1 MLFRSYNKAHKN
13 LLLVFFCAG
22 RLKRGEY
29 VPRKHI
35 ANDALIDSV
44 AQNLFLALP
53 IFRKRLLH
61 MDVIQR
67 EFNVPLSHVQVM
79 AMLNDFGS
87 MNVSEISRRLG
98 IAKPNITPLID
109 RLIEEHYVE
118 RKRDENDRR
127 MVNVSICPDGKNRLL
142 EIRAKMRDLVG
153 EWAISLSNTDLRQ
166 LNDSLATIN
175 GVLGANLQKNK
186 D

>member
-1 MLFRSYNKAHKN
+1 M
-13 LLLVFFCAG
+13 
-22 RLKRGEY
+22 
-29 VPRKHI
+29 PRKHVV
-35 ANDALIDSV
+35 NESLIDSV

-79 AMLNDFGS
+79 AMLNDNGS

-127 MVNVSICPDGKNRLL
+127 MVNVSICPLGVSRLM
-142 EIRAKMRDLVG
+142 EIRQKMRELVG
-153 EWAISLSNTDLRQ
+153 EWATTLSSAELRELNESLRN
-166 LNDSLATIN
+166 IN
-175 GVLGANLQKNK
+175 QVLGSSLQNSRE
-186 D
+186 

>member
-1 MLFRSYNKAHKN
+1 M
-13 LLLVFFCAG
+13 
-22 RLKRGEY
+22 
-29 VPRKHI
+29 PRKHI
-35 ANDALIDSV
+35 ANDGLIDSV

-79 AMLNDFGS
+79 AMLNDNGC

-109 RLIEEHYVE
+109 RLIDEHYVE

-127 MVNVSICPDGKNRLL
+127 MVNVNICPLGVARLS

-153 EWAISLSNTDLRQ
+153 EWATTLSAAELRELNESLR
-166 LNDSLATIN
+166 TIN
-175 GVLGANLQKNK
+175 EVLGSTLQNGKE
-186 D
+186 

>member
-1 MLFRSYNKAHKN
+1 M
-13 LLLVFFCAG
+13 
-22 RLKRGEY
+22 
-29 VPRKHI
+29 PRKQI

-53 IFRKRLLH
+53 IFKKRLLH

-79 AMLNDFGS
+79 AMLNDNGC

-109 RLIEEHYVE
+109 RLSEDRYVE
-118 RKRDENDRR
+118 RKRDDNDRR
-127 MVNVSICPDGKNRLL
+127 MVNVSICPLGVSRLM
-142 EIRAKMRDLVG
+142 EIRTKMRGLVG
-153 EWAISLSNTDLRQ
+153 EWATSISVSDLKE
-166 LNDSLATIN
+166 LNESLKTIN
-175 GVLGANLQKNK
+175 QILGVTLQNAKE
-186 D
+186 

>member
-1 MLFRSYNKAHKN
+1 M
-13 LLLVFFCAG
+13 
-22 RLKRGEY
+22 
-29 VPRKHI
+29 PRKHV
-35 ANDALIDSV
+35 ANEALIDNV
-44 AQNLFLALP
+44 AQNLFLELP

-79 AMLNDFGS
+79 AMLNDNGP

-109 RLIEEHYVE
+109 RLIADELVE
-118 RKRDENDRR
+118 RKRDEHDRR
-127 MVNVSICPDGKNRLL
+127 MVIVSICPLGVEKLMQVRGK
-142 EIRAKMRDLVG
+142 MQDLVG
-153 EWAISLSNTDLRQ
+153 EWAINLSASELRE
-166 LNDSLATIN
+166 LNDSLRTITR
-175 GVLGANLQKNK
+175 VLGSTLQHSK

>member
-1 MLFRSYNKAHKN
+1 M
-13 LLLVFFCAG
+13 
-22 RLKRGEY
+22 
-29 VPRKHI
+29 PRKHI
-35 ANDALIDSV
+35 ANEGLIDSV

-79 AMLNDFGS
+79 AMLNDNGC

-127 MVNVSICPDGKNRLL
+127 MVNVSICPLGVNRLL

-153 EWAISLSNTDLRQ
+153 EWAIALSPSELRELNESLR
-166 LNDSLATIN
+166 TIN
-175 GVLGANLQKNK
+175 QVLGTSLQSSK

>member
-1 MLFRSYNKAHKN
+1 
-13 LLLVFFCAG
+13 
-22 RLKRGEY
+22 
-29 VPRKHI
+29 
-35 ANDALIDSV
+35 
-44 AQNLFLALP
+44 
-53 IFRKRLLH
+53 

-127 MVNVSICPDGKNRLL
+127 MVNVSICPEGQNRLL

-153 EWAISLSNTDLRQ
+153 EWAISLSNSDLRQ

>member
-1 MLFRSYNKAHKN
+1 M
-13 LLLVFFCAG
+13 
-22 RLKRGEY
+22 
-29 VPRKHI
+29 PRKHI
-35 ANDALIDSV
+35 ANESLIDSV

-79 AMLNDFGS
+79 AMLNDNGS

-109 RLIEEHYVE
+109 RLIEDRYVE

-127 MVNVSICPDGKNRLL
+127 MVNVNI
-142 EIRAKMRDLVG
+142 
-153 EWAISLSNTDLRQ
+153 
-166 LNDSLATIN
+166 
-175 GVLGANLQKNK
+175 
-186 D
+186 

>member
-1 MLFRSYNKAHKN
+1 M
-13 LLLVFFCAG
+13 
-22 RLKRGEY
+22 
-29 VPRKHI
+29 PRKHI
-35 ANDALIDSV
+35 VNDALIDSV

-79 AMLNDFGS
+79 AMLNDNGS

-109 RLIEEHYVE
+109 RLIADHYVE

-127 MVNVSICPDGKNRLL
+127 MVNVSICPLGITRLM
-142 EIRAKMRDLVG
+142 EIRAKMRELVG
-153 EWAISLSNTDLRQ
+153 EWAISLSASELRE
-166 LNDSLATIN
+166 LNESLRTITLL
-175 GVLGANLQKNK
+175 LGATLQTPKE
-186 D
+186 

>member
-1 MLFRSYNKAHKN
+1 M
-13 LLLVFFCAG
+13 
-22 RLKRGEY
+22 
-29 VPRKHI
+29 PRKHI
-35 ANDALIDSV
+35 ANEGLIDSV

-79 AMLNDFGS
+79 AMLNDNGC

-127 MVNVSICPDGKNRLL
+127 MVNVNICPLGVNRLL

-153 EWAISLSNTDLRQ
+153 EWATSLSASELRE
-166 LNDSLATIN
+166 LNESLRTIN
-175 GVLGANLQKNK
+175 QVLGSTLQSTKE
-186 D
+186 

>member
-1 MLFRSYNKAHKN
+1 M
-13 LLLVFFCAG
+13 
-22 RLKRGEY
+22 
-29 VPRKHI
+29 PRKHVP
-35 ANDALIDSV
+35 NDAMIDSV
-44 AQNLFLALP
+44 AQNLFMALP

-79 AMLNDFGS
+79 AMLNDNGS

-109 RLIEEHYVE
+109 RLIEDRYVE
-118 RKRDENDRR
+118 RHRDSNDRR
-127 MVNVSICPDGKNRLL
+127 MVNVSICATGVDRLM

-153 EWAISLSNTDLRQ
+153 EWAMALTTGELRDL
-166 LNDSLATIN
+166 NESLATIN
-175 GVLGANLQKNK
+175 RVLGSTMQNNHK
-186 D
+186 

>member
-1 MLFRSYNKAHKN
+1 M
-13 LLLVFFCAG
+13 
-22 RLKRGEY
+22 
-29 VPRKHI
+29 PRKHI
-35 ANDALIDSV
+35 ANEGLIDSV

-79 AMLNDFGS
+79 AMLNDNGC

-127 MVNVSICPDGKNRLL
+127 MVNVNICPLGVNRLL

-153 EWAISLSNTDLRQ
+153 EWATALSSPELRELNESLR
-166 LNDSLATIN
+166 TIN
-175 GVLGANLQKNK
+175 QVLGTTLQNSK